1 MDSKRWSS
9 PIKDGAFELT
19 GYKIEMAGMTDRGLV
34 RPSNEDSLV
43 VLQGPT
49 LPSRY
54 MAVAGVFDGVGGQAH
69 GAMASSLA
77 ATHLAQVVGDSSSP
91 IANFKK
97 PLVELEELMQQLH
110 EGLKMELL
118 RDPSLQ
124 GMATTVTLAILFR
137 DFPSTLWIGH
147 VGDSPAYRHRS
158 GQLQKLIRE
167 DSVVC
172 DMVDEGLVAPEDA
185 VRHPN
190 RHIITQALGGHGGIS
205 PHVTAHDVE
214 PGDLFMLCTDGLT
227 NMVTEVD
234 IGRILDAETPPE
246 ACKKLIEAAN
256 NAGGA
261 DNVTVIVMR
270 LIS

>member
-1 MDSKRWSS
+1 MESKRWSS
-9 PIKDGAFELT
+9 PTKDGAFELT
-19 GYKIEMAGMTDRGLV
+19 GYKMEMAGMTDRGMV

-43 VLQGPT
+43 MLQGPT

-54 MAVAGVFDGVGGQAH
+54 LVVAGVFDGVGGQAH

-77 ATHLAQVVGDSSSP
+77 ATHLAQVVSDSSSP
-91 IANFKK
+91 TVPLNE
-97 PLVELEELMQQLH
+97 PLVEPEELMHQLH
-110 EGLKMELL
+110 KKLKLELL
-118 RDPSLQ
+118 SDPSLQ
-124 GMATTVTLAILFR
+124 GMATTATVALLYR
-137 DFPSTLWIGH
+137 DSPSTLWIGH
-147 VGDSPAYRHRS
+147 VGDSPAYRLRGGKLH
-158 GQLQKLIRE
+158 KLIRE

-172 DMVDEGLVAPEDA
+172 DMVDEGLVTPEDA
-185 VRHPN
+185 VHHPK

-214 PGDLFMLCTDGLT
+214 PGDCLMLCTDGLT
-227 NMVTEVD
+227 NMVSEVD
-234 IGRILDAETPPE
+234 IGRIIGAETPAS

-261 DNVTVIVMR
+261 DNVTVVVMR